1 MPLQII
7 YSSNYKK
14 ENTKWLVIHHCGGI
28 GFDVLASTKHH
39 TAEMINQAHKA
50 RWNFIDPLTGKYG
63 GYNFFITSS
72 GEITQFRALGS
83 ETCAQLGFNFNGVA
97 ISICLAGNFT
107 KGVDLPTREQEN
119 ALRELYKQLPQV
131 APYNIVGHR
140 SLTGFTEC
148 PGNAL
153 KDDWARNIILDR
165 NTQLSIMLQMLS
177 IMMDILRKM
186 KNPVGKLQGWETTD
200 KG

>member
-1 MPLQII
+1 MFNIT
-7 YSSNYKK
+7 YSPNYKK
-14 ENTKWLVIHHCGGI
+14 ENIKYFCLHHFGGLASNP
-28 GFDVLASTKHH
+28 LASTQYL
-39 TAEMINQAHKA
+39 TVYDIDIAHKS
-50 RWNFIDPLTGKYG
+50 RWPDFISQMGFWC
-63 GYNFFITSS
+63 GYNFVISKT
-72 GEITQFRALGS
+72 GLITQTRKIGE
-83 ETCAQLGFNFNGVA
+83 ETAAAKGFNTNS
-97 ISICLAGNFT
+97 IHICLAGNFT

-140 SLTGFTEC
+140 SLTGFTAC